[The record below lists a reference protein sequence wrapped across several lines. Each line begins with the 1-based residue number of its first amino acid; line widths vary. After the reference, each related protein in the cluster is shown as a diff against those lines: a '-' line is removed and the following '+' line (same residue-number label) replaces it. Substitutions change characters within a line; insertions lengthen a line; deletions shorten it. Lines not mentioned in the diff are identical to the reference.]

1 MKFAPFASSIRRGYV
16 RDAAERDL
24 GSHLEA
30 ALRGLIIAERWP
42 KSAVDIVVT
51 VLEGNDVFT
60 VLAAA
65 VTASA
70 AAIVDARIDCF
81 GLLSGGCAG
90 QVRDPSQEEDA
101 TIIVLDPDMAEH
113 EELVTRC
120 VVAYLPERDE
130 ITELWFKGDTAHGA
144 GELVDKAIDAAV
156 ATRFIVSQAVRE
168 GTELRSVDAA
178 RERAASEKREVHIP
192 TSTEVNMTG

>member
-1 MKFAPFASSIRRGYV
+1 M
-16 RDAAERDL
+16 
-24 GSHLEA
+24 
-30 ALRGLIIAERWP
+30 
-42 KSAVDIVVT
+42 VT

-81 GLLSGGCAG
+81 GLLSGGCAV
-90 QVRDPSQEEDA
+90 QVRDPSQVKEEDA
-101 TIIVLDPDMAEH
+101 AIIVLDPDMAEH
-113 EELVTRC
+113 EELVTKC
-120 VVAYLPERDE
+120 VVAYLPERDK

-192 TSTEVNMTG
+192 TSNEVNMTG